1 MTYKYS
7 IVFAC
12 LLSILVSCEAGI
24 NDNERKEDYG
34 VNLTWHEIPLS
45 LAYSS
50 SQINAAIYRVNSI
63 TSDEKYQVASYYDG
77 NGKVVLAK
85 RTLDSDTF
93 EIVTT
98 EYTGI
103 VTDNHNIIAVAID
116 GDGYIHLT
124 YDHHNGRLKYR
135 VSKYPYKLEFG
146 ELQYMVDSL
155 EEQRIT
161 YPEFHRKRN
170 GNLIFV
176 YRNGRSGNGDMIM
189 NEYFVKEK
197 KWERKSSKLIDG
209 EESRNA
215 YWQMYMDE
223 NDHIYLSWTWRET
236 TDVNSNHDIC
246 YAQTLDGTN
255 WTDSNGNLYVLPITM
270 QSAEVIQEIPQNSD
284 LMNQTS
290 MTADINS
297 TPYITSYWRDVDSSV
312 PQYRI
317 LFKSGDNWKLVYESQ
332 RTTPFSLTEGQLLGN
347 RFPISRPKILI
358 DDYGHCF
365 LFFSDVERSSMVSLA
380 YCEDR
385 GKTQWKTVDLTN
397 YSVEAWEPTY
407 DRERWKRE
415 KVIDL
420 FVQKVSQGKDLKT
433 EPEMARVLEVRTR

>member
-1 MTYKYS
+1 MNYKYS
-7 IVFAC
+7 IIFVC
-12 LLSILVSCEAGI
+12 LLSILISCEAGN
-24 NDNERKEDYG
+24 NDNERIENNG
-34 VNLTWHEIPLS
+34 VNLRCREIPLS

-63 TSDEKYQVASYYDG
+63 TSDKKFQVASYYDG

-85 RTLDSDTF
+85 RPLDSDTF

-98 EYTGI
+98 EYTGV

-116 GDGYIHLT
+116 GDGFIHLT

-135 VSKYPYKLEFG
+135 VSKNPYELQFG
-146 ELQYMVDSL
+146 ELQYMVDSM

-161 YPEFHRKRN
+161 YPEFHRKQD

-189 NEYFVKEK
+189 NEYSVKEK
-197 KWERKSSKLIDG
+197 KWERKTSKLIDG
-209 EESRNA
+209 ENSRNA
-215 YWQMYMDE
+215 YWQMYMDK

-246 YAQTLDGTN
+246 YAQTIDGIN
-255 WTDSNGNLYVLPITM
+255 WTDSNGKPYELPITM
-270 QSAEVIQEIPQNSD
+270 RAAEVIQEIPQNSD

-290 MTADINS
+290 MTVDNNNI
-297 TPYITSYWRDVDSSV
+297 PYVTSYWRDFDKSV

-317 LFKSGDNWKLVYESQ
+317 LSKSGSSWSQIYESQ
-332 RTTPFSLTEGQLLGN
+332 RTSPFTLTEGQSLGN

-358 DDYGHCF
+358 DDFGHCF
-365 LFFSDVERSSMVSLA
+365 LFYCDEERNSMVSLT
-380 YCEDR
+380 YCEDW
-385 GKTQWKTVDLTN
+385 GKTHWKTIDLTN

-420 FVQKVSQGKDLKT
+420 FVQKVYQGKNLSS
-433 EPEMARVLEVRTR
+433 EPEMARVLEIRTR